1 MLQDP
6 LLRTVEEIGEMTRL
20 NPPQEILERD
30 AEQSSPELFQGRTVQ
45 RIASADKLHF
55 VDVKEFAQVARPKC
69 ALRSQ
74 KCGGAVVTTL
84 TSGRLTIPDSAGIE
98 CRTFFSGR
106 TCAVFFF

>member
-6 LLRTVEEIGEMTRL
+6 LPRTVEEIGEMTRL
-20 NPPQEILERD
+20 NPPQESLERD

-45 RIASADKLHF
+45 RIASADNLHF
-55 VDVKEFAQVARPKC
+55 DLKEFAQVARPKC

-84 TSGRLTIPDSAGIE
+84 LSGRLTIPDSAGIE
-98 CRTFFSGR
+98 CQTFFL
-106 TCAVFFF
+106 AAPVLFFF